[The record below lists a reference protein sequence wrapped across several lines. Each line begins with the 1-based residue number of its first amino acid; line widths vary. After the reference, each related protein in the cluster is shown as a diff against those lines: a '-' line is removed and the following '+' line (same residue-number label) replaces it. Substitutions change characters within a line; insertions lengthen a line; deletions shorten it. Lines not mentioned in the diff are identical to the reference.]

1 MKKPSLLM
9 VIADNGMGL
18 SRTSWAFSLAVATH
32 SVLRDYEVT
41 FQSISYPYPD
51 GTLNIATQVF
61 LESSADEMIII
72 DTDVIFTPDHLRRL
86 LSHDLPLVF
95 GLYPKKCP
103 GLIFPVMSLGEEHP
117 FTKDGPDLVEVARV
131 ARGFMRVHRSVFE
144 QLKPH
149 VEKITCAETGR
160 EQWVFWKTL
169 PGGNSEDFAFCDLCR
184 AHGIKIMVDQRITA
198 QHEGSARYPIEGT
211 Y

>member
-1 MKKPSLLM
+1 MAFVFFFFKQKTAYE
-9 VIADNGMGL
+9 IQAD
-18 SRTSWAFSLAVATH
+18 
-32 SVLRDYEVT
+32 
-41 FQSISYPYPD
+41 SISYPYPC
-51 GTLNIATQVF
+51 GAMNIATQVF
-61 LESSADEMIII
+61 LESGADEMIVI
-72 DTDVIFTPDHLRRL
+72 DTDIIFHPTHVQKL
-86 LSHDLPLVF
+86 LSHDVPLVF

-103 GLIFPVMSLGEEHP
+103 GLIFPVVSLTEAHP

-160 EQWVFWKTL
+160 DQWVFWKTL

-184 AHGIKIMVDQRITA
+184 AHGIKIMVDQKITA
-198 QHEGSARYPIEGT
+198 QHEGSVRYPIEGT

>member
-1 MKKPSLLM
+1 MKKLFLP
-9 VIADNGMGL
+9 IIDNGMGL
-18 SRTSWAFSLAVATH
+18 SRTSYAFSLAIAAQ

-41 FQSISYPYPD
+41 FQSISYPYPC
-51 GTLNIATQVF
+51 GACNISTQVF
-61 LESSADEMIII
+61 LESDCDEMVVI
-72 DTDVIFTPDHLRRL
+72 DTDVVFTPDHLRRL

-103 GLIFPVMSLGEEHP
+103 GLIFPVVSLTEDHP
-117 FTKDGPDLVEVARV
+117 FKKDGPDLVEVARV

-144 QLKPH
+144 TLKPH

-160 EQWVFWKTL
+160 DQWVFWKTL

-198 QHEGSARYPIEGT
+198 QHEGSAKYPIEGT